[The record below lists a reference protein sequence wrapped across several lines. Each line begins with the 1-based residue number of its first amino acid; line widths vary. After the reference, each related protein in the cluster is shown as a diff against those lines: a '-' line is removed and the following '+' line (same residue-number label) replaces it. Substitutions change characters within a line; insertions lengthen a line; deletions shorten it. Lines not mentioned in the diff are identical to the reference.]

1 MEIPLPGSAV
11 SGSRYI
17 KQIYTAPDCHKRHAA
32 CRGAR
37 HRDRAFAAVKRHT
50 RNRRIV
56 FIILRR
62 QWKRGEKQTEG
73 GGGEK
78 EVRSRERAT
87 WRSARR
93 RDLILIPGD
102 EGSPRRRRRVR
113 VGHGEVKRLLARGL
127 TDKHND
133 LMTISYANDTKFYDR
148 GA

>member
-11 SGSRYI
+11 SGSRCI

-37 HRDRAFAAVKRHT
+37 HRDRAFVAVKRVRAQQADRFH
-50 RNRRIV
+50 NFAPSIE
-56 FIILRR
+56 
-62 QWKRGEKQTEG
+62 WKNKR
-73 GGGEK
+73 K
-78 EVRSRERAT
+78 ERKEFGSRERAT
-87 WRSARR
+87 RKPARYDGDLVARR
-93 RDLILIPGD
+93 RQVTAKTRERECGWITGRSR
-102 EGSPRRRRRVR
+102 GCRQ
-113 VGHGEVKRLLARGL
+113 AGL